1 MFCFAMIVP
10 SFLDKSCDLF
20 NNGGFQVYLTVNSC
34 DLFTPIFKFTW
45 QLMGQSYTGGNHM
58 IAPSASDVTLKTM
71 IKIDCYQTIIKLNHL
86 HNSWDVL

>member
-34 DLFTPIFKFTW
+34 DLFTLIFKFTW
-45 QLMGQSYTGGNHM
+45 
-58 IAPSASDVTLKTM
+58 
-71 IKIDCYQTIIKLNHL
+71 
-86 HNSWDVL
+86 